1 MNETIHTLLNRRS
14 IRKFKNIPVDEEKL
28 KLILKCGHYA
38 STALNHQPWHF
49 TLITNQK
56 ILNDISD
63 KVKKQRPDADP
74 SYHVYYHAPAVIM
87 ISGKEGESFAEAD
100 CANAAMN
107 MCNAAASLNLGSCY
121 IAAFRAALVED
132 GEYIKEICQ
141 ISDQYV
147 PLFCVAIGEADEEP
161 ALKPRTEQVNV
172 IH

>member
-1 MNETIHTLLNRRS
+1 MNETIQTLLNRRS
-14 IRKFKNIPVDEEKL
+14 NRKFKNTPIDEEKL
-28 KLILKCGHYA
+28 MLILKCGRYA

-56 ILNDISD
+56 ILDDISD

-87 ISGKEGESFAEAD
+87 ISGKEGEAFAEAD

-132 GEYIKEICQ
+132 GAYVREICQ
-141 ISDQYV
+141 ILNQYV
-147 PLFCVAIGEADEEP
+147 PLFCVAIGEADDEP
-161 ALKPRTEQVNV
+161 PLKARAEQLN
-172 IH
+172 IIR

>member
-1 MNETIHTLLNRRS
+1 MNDTIQTLLNRRS
-14 IRKFKNIPVDEEKL
+14 IRKFKNTPIEEEKL
-28 KLILKCGHYA
+28 MLILKCGRYA

-56 ILNDISD
+56 ILDDISD

-87 ISGKEGESFAEAD
+87 ISGKEGEAFAEAD

-132 GEYIKEICQ
+132 GDHVKEICQ
-141 ISDQYV
+141 IPDQYV

-161 ALKPRTEQVNV
+161 DLKPRAEQLN
-172 IH
+172 IIR

>member
-1 MNETIHTLLNRRS
+1 MNDTIQTLLNRRS
-14 IRKFKNIPVDEEKL
+14 IRKFKNTPIEEEKL
-28 KLILKCGHYA
+28 MMIIKCGRYA

-49 TLITNQK
+49 TLITNQN

-63 KVKKQRPDADP
+63 KVKKQRSNADED
-74 SYHVYYHAPAVIM
+74 YHVYYHAPAVIM
-87 ISGKEGESFAEAD
+87 ISGKEGEAFAEAD

-132 GEYIKEICQ
+132 GEHVKEICQ
-141 ISDQYV
+141 IPDQYV

-161 ALKPRTEQVNV
+161 DLKPRAEQLN
-172 IH
+172 IIR